1 MTRTPQHRDRRASHF
16 WLLAA
21 CLLLACRRDKARGLN
36 GDEEVVARVNGSVI
50 SRYDVEAQGK
60 QSLGKFSV
68 GSIERVAYPKLV
80 EATIQR
86 KAIALAA
93 ERDLEPLARLE
104 LDKQVGAYRDE
115 LLVRHYLATHSPPR
129 PVTREMAFDY
139 YQRFPQ
145 RFGARKDKSFE
156 LVGTT
161 RSLAG
166 TERTRLLS
174 ELEHAA
180 DEGDWKAWAERLETT
195 GQPVT
200 YSRVTEDD
208 RLLNPKLRELLLS
221 LKDNHPSPAVFVQ
234 GRTYVART
242 AAETERPPRPFEE
255 VRPEIERLLG
265 PSQVS
270 DAVTRV
276 APDVLKNTHVELVNV
291 PPAPEPHPLLKK
303 GAKP

>member
-1 MTRTPQHRDRRASHF
+1 MTRPPQHRDSRASHF

-21 CLLLACRRDKARGLN
+21 CLLLACRRDKPRGLN
-36 GDEEVVARVNGSVI
+36 GDDEVVARVNGSVI

-60 QSLGKFSV
+60 QSLGKLSV

-80 EATIQR
+80 EAAIQR

-93 ERDLEPLARLE
+93 DRELEQLARLE
-104 LDKQVGAYRDE
+104 LDKQVASYRDE
-115 LLVRHYLATHSPPR
+115 LLVRHYLAAHSPPK
-129 PVTREMAFDY
+129 PVTREMALDY

-161 RSLAG
+161 RSVTG
-166 TERTRLLS
+166 TERSRLLT

-180 DEGDWKAWAERLETT
+180 DQGDWKAWAERLETT
-195 GQPVT
+195 GHPVT
-200 YSRVTEDD
+200 YSRLTEDD
-208 RLLNPKLRELLLS
+208 RLLNPKLRELLVG
-221 LKDNHPSPAVFVQ
+221 LKDNRPSPAVFVQ
-234 GRTYVART
+234 GRAYVART
-242 AAETERPPRPFEE
+242 AGETERPPRPFEE

-270 DAVTRV
+270 DAVQRV
-276 APDVLKNTHVELVNV
+276 ATEVLKNTRVELVQA
-291 PPAPEPHPLLKK
+291 PRAPEPHPLLNK